1 MQLVWEL
8 SQWSRITDRV
18 VGLTL
23 SRNLCSELSN
33 CRQSLL
39 PLASRW
45 LAIPNHQMKAER
57 FRDITWSNEKHLTVA
72 DRSRWR
78 NTNVMMCKTRKK
90 RGRLN
95 NWHQSLKVW
104 EYDRWRGKEMSERR
118 RDRFNYNRERVVE
131 GARQRGRELL
141 GCGFELQENEI
152 EWWLVICGAVY
163 VCVWDPHLSDDTVC
177 DVTGSHTHTDTLR
190 ATVYD
195 CTYF

>member
-45 LAIPNHQMKAER
+45 LAIPNHQMKPER
-57 FRDITWSNEKHLTVA
+57 FRNITWSNEKLWQTDLDEEIQMWWCA
-72 DRSRWR
+72 R
-78 NTNVMMCKTRKK
+78 
-90 RGRLN
+90 RGRKEEG
-95 NWHQSLKVW
+95 WTIDISLWKY
-104 EYDRWRGKEMSERR
+104 ESMTDGEEKRWGSERR

-131 GARQRGRELL
+131 GTRQRGREML

-152 EWWLVICGAVY
+152 EWWLVRCGAAY

-195 CTYF
+195 CTSF